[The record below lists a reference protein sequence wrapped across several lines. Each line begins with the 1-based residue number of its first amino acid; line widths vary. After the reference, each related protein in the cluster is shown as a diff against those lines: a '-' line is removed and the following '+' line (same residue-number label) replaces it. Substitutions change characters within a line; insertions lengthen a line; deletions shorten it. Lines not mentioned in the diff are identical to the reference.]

1 MGEPGRSVREAH
13 TGTTDPATTLTE
25 LLARAPDTVPA
36 HLSAHS
42 GLPGPRAN
50 LPLADAFAAAAPAR
64 LVWELAQSPDEY
76 LAFCGTEALGRLL
89 LDDPAIRP
97 DALAALRRAA
107 ADERWRVREGAAR
120 ALQLVGDDDPALL
133 HEVVEEWSGRADAW
147 LARAAVAAICEPRL
161 LRTGDAQELALRV
174 CDRATA
180 LLLGD
185 APLDADPLRAREAH
199 RVLRQALGY
208 GWSVAI
214 AASPEAGLAAFR
226 ALSGS
231 ENPDARWIVRSNLTK
246 ARLRSVLAEHNL
258 WGTLG

>member
-1 MGEPGRSVREAH
+1 MSEPGTPVGSAR
-13 TGTTDPATTLTE
+13 TGAAEYAAALSE
-25 LLARAPDTVPA
+25 LLAHDPAAVPGF
-36 HLSAHS
+36 LSSHS

-50 LPLADAFAAAAPAR
+50 LSLADSFAAQAPAS

-76 LAFCGTEALGRLL
+76 LAFCGTEGLGRLML
-89 LDDPAIRP
+89 EDPAVRP
-97 DALAALRRAA
+97 EALTALRGAA

-120 ALQLVGDDDPALL
+120 ALQLVGDDDAELL
-133 HEVVEEWSGRADAW
+133 HEVIEDWSGREDAW

-161 LRTGDAQELALRV
+161 LQTRDAQDLALRV
-174 CDRATA
+174 CDRSTA
-180 LLLGD
+180 LLLSG
-185 APLDADPLRAREAH
+185 ARLAEEPVRAREAH

>member
-1 MGEPGRSVREAH
+1 MVASNVPAGSVRVSPAEDEAALA
-13 TGTTDPATTLTE
+13 D
-25 LLARAPDTVPA
+25 LLARSPGEVPA
-36 HLSAHS
+36 FLTSRS

-50 LPLADAFAAAAPAR
+50 LPLADVFAASAPAGLIR
-64 LVWELAQSPDEY
+64 LLAESPDEY
-76 LAFCGTEALGRLL
+76 LAFCATVGLGRLAL
-89 LDDPAIRP
+89 TPPDRP
-97 DALAALRRAA
+97 DALLTLRRAA

-120 ALQLVGDDDPALL
+120 ALQLIGDADPVLMQGII
-133 HEVVEEWSGRADAW
+133 EDWSAEQNAW

-161 LRTGDAQELALRV
+161 LQSADAQALALRV

-180 LLLGD
+180 LLLQG
-185 APLDADPLRAREAH
+185 APLEADPVRAREAH

-226 ALSGS
+226 GLTQSDH
-231 ENPDARWIVRSNLTK
+231 PDARWIVRSNHTK
-246 ARLRSVLAEHNL
+246 ARLRSVLADRNL